1 MEVVDHYTSIM
12 SFLAAGKGH
21 PRVQSLPLED
31 RQRVLEEAARVEHER
46 NEYVGRGWYSKEV
59 FLPVKLGMDWV
70 SILGL
75 YNWAHVFLQANLTE
89 SSSAARKLPP
99 FVRTVVP

>member
-46 NEYVGRGWYSKEV
+46 NEYVGRGGTQRKCSCQ
-59 FLPVKLGMDWV
+59 
-70 SILGL
+70 S
-75 YNWAHVFLQANLTE
+75 NWGWIG
-89 SSSAARKLPP
+89 
-99 FVRTVVP
+99 